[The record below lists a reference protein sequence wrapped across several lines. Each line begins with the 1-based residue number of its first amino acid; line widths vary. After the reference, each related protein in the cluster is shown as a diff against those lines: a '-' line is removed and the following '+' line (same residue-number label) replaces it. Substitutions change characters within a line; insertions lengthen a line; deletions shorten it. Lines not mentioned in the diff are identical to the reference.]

1 MRFFKVVFPLLVGT
15 KGVRSELWLLFWGKK
30 GQKERFLLTG
40 TEWKRPGLR
49 KTRQKCVFLGFDYFF
64 FFSPT
69 ISTLFGQAAASAAL
83 IKALILPGLTKPSPA
98 VSAFGRVLAIV
109 LCSKQAQKARISPQN
124 STLRAFSAF
133 LLLASSPF
141 LKICA

>member
-1 MRFFKVVFPLLVGT
+1 MRFFKVVFPLSVGT
-15 KGVRSELWLLFWGKK
+15 KGVCSELWLLFWGKK
-30 GQKERFLLTG
+30 GQNERFLLTG
-40 TEWKRPGLR
+40 TEWKRPGSR
-49 KTRQKCVFLGFDYFF
+49 KTRQKCVFLGFDYF

-83 IKALILPGLTKPSPA
+83 IKALIHPGLTKPNPA

>member
-1 MRFFKVVFPLLVGT
+1 MSDFCSQALNGSGQARGKQGKNVY
-15 KGVRSELWLLFWGKK
+15 FWV
-30 GQKERFLLTG
+30 LII
-40 TEWKRPGLR
+40 
-49 KTRQKCVFLGFDYFF
+49 F

-98 VSAFGRVLAIV
+98 VSALERVLAIV